1 MRHFTTLIFLCLF
14 FTSPSNAANWV
25 KLHETSNSKLMLDKQ
40 SVLQKEQLK
49 RAWIKV
55 EYKIPQKNVQFP
67 DKEYNQSKLLWF
79 FDCPSQKSA
88 TTQVFQYLNN
98 ELVYSAAIEAKSAE
112 FMEPVPETDVDMAMH
127 YVCSID
133 KTTVQTASTPSENKN
148 SKAEAIKE
156 TKTVTPEANPSK
168 PAIPAIIE
176 SPVAETAI
184 AKPPSPKAISVSTK
198 KIAWSYQGKTGPDH
212 WATLSPTYANCATGQ
227 NQSPININQTVH
239 AYMKP
244 IRGIFKFQAKDIS
257 NNGRLV
263 QINFKEG
270 NMLAV
275 DNNAFQLKQLNFHA
289 PSTHTIKDRSYPLE
303 GQFVLVDNKGNL
315 TILAVMFQ
323 TGKTNLGLAKI
334 GSKLPIESDGLV
346 VLKNRLIPNDLMP
359 ENHSYYRYSGSLTS
373 PPCSE
378 GVRWIVM
385 KTPLSASPE
394 QIAVF
399 VNTLQHNNRP
409 IQPLNG
415 RMVVE

>member
-1 MRHFTTLIFLCLF
+1 
-14 FTSPSNAANWV
+14 
-25 KLHETSNSKLMLDKQ
+25 MLDKQ
-40 SVLQKEQLK
+40 SVLQKDQLK

-55 EYKIPQKNVQFP
+55 EYKTPQKNVQFP
-67 DKEYNQSKLLWF
+67 DKEYNLSKLLWF

-98 ELVYSAAIEAKSAE
+98 ELVYSAAIESKTAE
-112 FMEPVPETDVDMAMH
+112 FMEPVPDTDVDMAMH
-127 YVCSID
+127 YVCRSD
-133 KTTVQTASTPSENKN
+133 KTIEQAATKVPDPKS
-148 SKAEAIKE
+148 SKMEATIE
-156 TKTVTPEANPSK
+156 TKPATPVVNSAKTGVPAKVETPVVETPVAK
-168 PAIPAIIE
+168 P
-176 SPVAETAI
+176 PVAEAL
-184 AKPPSPKAISVSTK
+184 KVGTK
-198 KIAWSYQGKTGPDH
+198 KIAWSYQGKTGPDY
-212 WATLSPTYANCATGQ
+212 WATLNPSYANCATGQ

-239 AYMKP
+239 AFLKP

-257 NNGRLV
+257 NNGRLLQV
-263 QINFKEG
+263 NFKEG

-275 DNNAFQLKQLNFHA
+275 DNGAFQLKQLNFHA

-315 TILAVMFQ
+315 SIVAVMFQ
-323 TGKTNLGLAKI
+323 AGKTNLGLAKI
-334 GSKLPIESDGLV
+334 GMQLPIETDGAV
-346 VLKNRLIPNDLMP
+346 TLKNRLIPNDLMP
-359 ENHSYYRYSGSLTS
+359 ENHSYYRYSGSLTT

-394 QIAVF
+394 QIAAF

-409 IQPLNG
+409 LQPLNG